1 MRMPKKIIADGVEE
15 QGDERPLYR
24 KVVEAL
30 KRDLLEGRYPI
41 GSRLPTES
49 ELCARF
55 DVSRHTVRDALRHL
69 RADGLIASRQGAG
82 TTVLQPG
89 TPALYVHR
97 IASVEELTQY
107 AKDTRYAVDGCERVI
122 TDANLATRLGCRVG
136 QVWLRVRGFRYRS
149 ENEEPICWTEVFI
162 HEDYSGVERLLSR
175 ATGAIYTLIE
185 DRYGERIA
193 KVEQMLRAC
202 PIPSALADKLK
213 VEAEATGIEIRR
225 NYSLADG
232 KLVEIAFNLH
242 PADRFSYS
250 MVLHRDPI

>member
-1 MRMPKKIIADGVEE
+1 MPKGTAA
-15 QGDERPLYR
+15 GDMEAPGYERPLYR

-89 TPALYVHR
+89 TPALYVHK

-122 TDANLATRLGCRVG
+122 ADAVLAARLGCPTG
-136 QVWLRVRGFRYRS
+136 QGWLRVRGFRYRPAS
-149 ENEEPICWTEVFI
+149 EDPICWTEVFI

-193 KVEQMLRAC
+193 KVEQVLRAC
-202 PIPSALADKLK
+202 PIPSVLAAALR
-213 VEAEATGIEIRR
+213 VEAEATGIEVRR

-232 KLVEIAFNLH
+232 KLVEVAFNLH

-250 MVLHRDPI
+250 MVLHRDPS